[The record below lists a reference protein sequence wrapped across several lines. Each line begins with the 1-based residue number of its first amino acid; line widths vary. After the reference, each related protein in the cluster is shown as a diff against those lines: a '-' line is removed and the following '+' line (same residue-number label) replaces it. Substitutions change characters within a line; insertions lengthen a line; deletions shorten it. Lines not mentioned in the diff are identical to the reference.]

1 MTTSAFSNPVGPPTA
16 PEVDHLVPRF
26 YRFEVNRS
34 EFELANPTSDAR
46 QILLKAGFEPADE
59 HVLIEVLRHRT
70 QSIGLEED
78 VDLQGPE
85 RKSFRAFRS
94 DRLYL
99 FTLAGHGYEW
109 GAAMITEKELRFL
122 GAIPDDRVIVLE
134 RPHGEEQVLAPDAQ
148 VNLAEAGTEHLR
160 SETRL
165 VRVFIDDNEKLIPRG
180 KHTTEQLL
188 KLLQVAAGYLLNVLD
203 HGQLKTLQPGQVV
216 DVKEGMKFYSQA
228 PGGGSA

>member
-1 MTTSAFSNPVGPPTA
+1 MMTSAFPNPVGAPTT
-16 PEVDHLVPRF
+16 PVVDHPTPRLF
-26 YRFEVNRS
+26 RIEVNGR
-34 EFELANPTSDAR
+34 ELELSDPIPDGR
-46 QILLKAGFEPADE
+46 EILIAAGLEPPAE
-59 HVLIEVLRHRT
+59 HVLIELLQHGT
-70 QSIGLEED
+70 ESIELEEE
-78 VDLQGPE
+78 VNLRGPE
-85 RKSFRAFRS
+85 PKAFRAFRS
-94 DRLYL
+94 DRIYL
-99 FTLAGHGYEW
+99 FTLDGHDYKW
-109 GAAMITEKELRFL
+109 GASVITEKELRAL

-134 RPHGEEQVLAPDAQ
+134 RHDGVEQVLAPEAR

-165 VRVFIDDNEKLIPRG
+165 VCVFIDDNEKLIPRG

-188 KLLQVAAGYLLNVLD
+188 KLLDVTPGYLLNVLE